1 MEPQQ
6 PPKTSK
12 NSSNSTPQ
20 KPPHKKSFLKKVFFV
35 IPDVRLPRV
44 RLNLPAWRTPG
55 VNVGLPAM
63 KGKRSFNLR
72 VPSIKGL
79 RVVGGV
85 WKVGTF
91 GLAVGLVVMT
101 IAIFSA
107 VQGLHAA
114 PIWPEPALYE
124 ASYVQPDK
132 SVKVGQDWGQ
142 FLNDQTPAEV
152 RKLQT
157 MTLQLNMSGAR
168 AGDITISNLDIGKA
182 SGLSDAIQL
191 IGASGKWLE
200 CDEIIISNVV
210 ATALSLENSEIY
222 ELVLTNNI
230 ADGLSV
236 SPTLDNAVLDIVVQ
250 SERGTVKVPAVSN
263 GDYDRI
269 IISTITASSQCKTL
283 TLSNIKAFGA
293 GINIDYV
300 KAGKLTIQ
308 SSVIGSG
315 SGIDSADFVITATTK
330 IQSLT
335 STGNVEQPVKVQ

>member
-1 MEPQQ
+1 MEPKL

-20 KPPHKKSFLKKVFFV
+20 KLPSKKSFLKKVLFV

-44 RLNLPAWRTPG
+44 NLKFPVWKTPE
-55 VNVGLPAM
+55 VNVGLPAI
-63 KGKRSFNLR
+63 KGRRALNIR

-85 WKVGTF
+85 WRVGTF
-91 GLAVGLVVMT
+91 GLAFGLVVMT

-107 VQGLHAA
+107 VRGIHAA
-114 PIWPEPALYE
+114 PIWPEPALYDV
-124 ASYVQPDK
+124 SYVQPDK
-132 SVKVGQDWGQ
+132 SVKVGQDWDQ
-142 FLNDQTPAEV
+142 FFTDQTPAEV

-168 AGDITISNLDIGKA
+168 AADITISNLDIGKA
-182 SGLSDAIQL
+182 SGLTDAIQI
-191 IGASGKWLE
+191 IGATGKSLE

-250 SERGTVKVPAVSN
+250 SDRGTVKVPAVSN

-269 IISTITASSQCKTL
+269 IISTITASSQCRTL

-293 GINIDYV
+293 GINLDNI
-300 KAGKLTIQ
+300 KAGKMTIQ

-315 SGIDSADFVITATTK
+315 SGINSADFVITASTK

-335 STGNVEQPVKVQ
+335 STGNVEQPVKIQ

>member
-1 MEPQQ
+1 MEPQRTQ
-6 PPKTSK
+6 KTSK

-20 KPPHKKSFLKKVFFV
+20 KLPSKKSFLKKVFFV

-44 RLNLPAWRTPG
+44 RINLPAWRTPA
-55 VNVGLPAM
+55 VNLGLPTP
-63 KGKRSFNLR
+63 KGKRSLNLR
-72 VPSIKGL
+72 IPSIKGL

-85 WKVGTF
+85 WRVGTF
-91 GLAVGLVVMT
+91 GLVFGLVVMT
-101 IAIFSA
+101 IAILSA
-107 VQGLHAA
+107 VQGIHAA
-114 PIWPEPALYE
+114 PIWPEPALYN

-132 SVKVGQDWGQ
+132 SVKVGQDWNE
-142 FLNDQTPAEV
+142 FFTDQTPAEV
-152 RKLQT
+152 RRLQT

-168 AGDITISNLDIGKA
+168 AGDITINGLNIGKA
-182 SGLSDAIQL
+182 SGLTDAIQI
-191 IGASGKWLE
+191 IGATGYWLE

-250 SERGTVKVPAVSN
+250 STRGTVSVPAISN

-269 IISTITASSQCKTL
+269 ILSTITASSQCRTL

-293 GINIDYV
+293 GLNLDNI

-330 IQSLT
+330 VQSFT
-335 STGNVEQPVKVQ
+335 STGNVERPVKVQ

>member
-1 MEPQQ
+1 MDE
-6 PPKTSK
+6 K
-12 NSSNSTPQ
+12 
-20 KPPHKKSFLKKVFFV
+20 KPPFWKRIFT
-35 IPDVRLPRV
+35 IPDVHLAPIKLRFPK
-44 RLNLPAWRTPG
+44 WRTPEINMRIPSFG
-55 VNVGLPAM
+55 GWSPPAI
-63 KGKRSFNLR
+63 RIAS
-72 VPSIKGL
+72 VSGL
-79 RVVGGV
+79 RIVGGV
-85 WKVGTF
+85 WRVGAI
-91 GLAVGLVVMT
+91 GLGVGAIVTVFAIYTAVR
-101 IAIFSA
+101 
-107 VQGLHAA
+107 GLHAA
-114 PIWPEPALYE
+114 PVWPQPALYT
-124 ASYVQPDK
+124 ASLVQPDQN
-132 SVKVGQDWGQ
+132 VQVGQDWDQ
-142 FLNDQTPAEV
+142 FFTDQTPADV

-168 AGDITISNLDIGKA
+168 AGDITIDGLNIGKA

-250 SERGTVKVPAVSN
+250 STRGAVSVPAVSN

-269 IISTITASSQCKTL
+269 ILSTITASSQCRTL

-315 SGIDSADFVITATTK
+315 SGINSADFVITATTK
-330 IQSLT
+330 IQSLS
-335 STGNVEQPVKVQ
+335 STGNVERPVKIQ

>member
-1 MEPQQ
+1 MEPQRTQ
-6 PPKTSK
+6 KTSK

-20 KPPHKKSFLKKVFFV
+20 KLPSKKSFLKKVFFV

-44 RLNLPAWRTPG
+44 RINLPAWRTPA
-55 VNVGLPAM
+55 VNLGLPTP
-63 KGKRSFNLR
+63 KGKRSLNLR
-72 VPSIKGL
+72 IPSIKGL

-85 WKVGTF
+85 WRVGTF
-91 GLAVGLVVMT
+91 GLVFGLVVMT
-101 IAIFSA
+101 IAILSA
-107 VQGLHAA
+107 VQGIHAA
-114 PIWPEPALYE
+114 PIWPEPALYN

-132 SVKVGQDWGQ
+132 SVKVGQDWNE
-142 FLNDQTPAEV
+142 FFTDQTPAEV
-152 RKLQT
+152 RRLQT

-168 AGDITISNLDIGKA
+168 AGDITINGLNIGKA
-182 SGLSDAIQL
+182 SGLTDAIQI
-191 IGASGKWLE
+191 IGATGYWLE

-250 SERGTVKVPAVSN
+250 STRGTVSVPAISN

-269 IISTITASSQCKTL
+269 ILSTITASSQCRTL

-293 GINIDYV
+293 GLNLDNI

>member
-1 MEPQQ
+1 MQDEE
-6 PPKTSK
+6 KK
-12 NSSNSTPQ
+12 
-20 KPPHKKSFLKKVFFV
+20 KPSFFKRVFT
-35 IPDVRLPRV
+35 IPNMMLPRI
-44 RLNLPAWRTPG
+44 RIRIPNWRTPE
-55 VNVGLPAM
+55 VNM
-63 KGKRSFNLR
+63 NL
-72 VPSIKGL
+72 PSIAGWSPPKIHIASFRGL

-85 WKVGTF
+85 WRVGTI
-91 GLAVGLVVMT
+91 GIGVGLIVTT
-101 IAIFSA
+101 IAILSA
-107 VQGLHAA
+107 VSGLSAA
-114 PIWPEPALYE
+114 PTWPSPALYN
-124 ASYVQPDK
+124 ASLVQPDH
-132 SVKVGQDWGQ
+132 SVQVGQDWDQ
-142 FLNDQTPAEV
+142 FFTDQTPAEV

-168 AGDITISNLDIGKA
+168 AGDITIDGLNIGKA
-182 SGLSDAIQL
+182 SGLTDAIQI
-191 IGASGKWLE
+191 IGATGYWLE

-210 ATALSLENSEIY
+210 ATGLSLENSEIY

-250 SERGTVKVPAVSN
+250 STRGSVGIPAISN

-269 IISTITASSQCKTL
+269 ILSTIAASSQCRTL

-293 GINIDYV
+293 GLNLDNI

-315 SGIDSADFVITATTK
+315 SGINSADFVITATTK

-335 STGNVEQPVKVQ
+335 STGNVERPVKIQ

>member
-1 MEPQQ
+1 MQDDE
-6 PPKTSK
+6 KK
-12 NSSNSTPQ
+12 
-20 KPPHKKSFLKKVFFV
+20 KPSFFKRIFT
-35 IPDVRLPRV
+35 IPDVKLPGIRI
-44 RLNLPAWRTPG
+44 RIPNWRTPE
-55 VNVGLPAM
+55 VNMSL
-63 KGKRSFNLR
+63 
-72 VPSIKGL
+72 PSIGGWSPPKLRIASLRGL

-85 WKVGTF
+85 WRVSTIGFAF
-91 GLAVGLVVMT
+91 GLIVTT
-101 IAIFSA
+101 IAILSA
-107 VQGLHAA
+107 VSGLNAA
-114 PIWPEPALYE
+114 PTWPSPALYN
-124 ASYVQPDK
+124 AALVQPDHN
-132 SVKVGQDWGQ
+132 VQVGQDWDQ
-142 FLNDQTPAEV
+142 FFTDQTPAEV

-168 AGDITISNLDIGKA
+168 AGDITIDGLNIGKA

-250 SERGTVKVPAVSN
+250 STRGAVSVPAVSN

-269 IISTITASSQCKTL
+269 ILSTITASSQCRTL

-300 KAGKLTIQ
+300 KAGKMTIQ

-315 SGIDSADFVITATTK
+315 SGINSADFVITATTK
-330 IQSLT
+330 IQSLS
-335 STGNVEQPVKVQ
+335 STGNVERPVKIQ

>member
-1 MEPQQ
+1 MQDDE
-6 PPKTSK
+6 KK
-12 NSSNSTPQ
+12 
-20 KPPHKKSFLKKVFFV
+20 KPSFFKRIFT
-35 IPDVRLPRV
+35 IPDVKLPGIRI
-44 RLNLPAWRTPG
+44 RIPNWRTPE
-55 VNVGLPAM
+55 VNMSL
-63 KGKRSFNLR
+63 
-72 VPSIKGL
+72 PSIGGWSPPKLRIASLRGL
-79 RVVGGV
+79 RVGGGV
-85 WKVGTF
+85 WRVSTIGFAF
-91 GLAVGLVVMT
+91 GLIVTT
-101 IAIFSA
+101 IAILSA
-107 VQGLHAA
+107 VSGLNAA
-114 PIWPEPALYE
+114 PTWPSPALYN
-124 ASYVQPDK
+124 ASLVQPDH
-132 SVKVGQDWGQ
+132 SVQVGQDWDQ
-142 FLNDQTPAEV
+142 FFTDQTPAEV

-168 AGDITISNLDIGKA
+168 AGDITIDGLNIGKA

-250 SERGTVKVPAVSN
+250 STRGAVSVPAVSN

-269 IISTITASSQCKTL
+269 ILSTITASSQCRTL

-315 SGIDSADFVITATTK
+315 SGINSADFVITATTK
-330 IQSLT
+330 IQSLS
-335 STGNVEQPVKVQ
+335 STGNVERPVKIQ

>member
-1 MEPQQ
+1 MDE
-6 PPKTSK
+6 K
-12 NSSNSTPQ
+12 
-20 KPPHKKSFLKKVFFV
+20 KPPFWKRIFTL
-35 IPDVRLPRV
+35 PDLHFAPIKLRFPK
-44 RLNLPAWRTPG
+44 WRTPEINMRISSLGGWSPPAIRIASISGLQIRGGIWRVG
-55 VNVGLPAM
+55 VIGLLFGAM
-63 KGKRSFNLR
+63 IT
-72 VPSIKGL
+72 V
-79 RVVGGV
+79 
-85 WKVGTF
+85 
-91 GLAVGLVVMT
+91 LAIYT
-101 IAIFSA
+101 A
-107 VQGLHAA
+107 VRGLHAA
-114 PIWPEPALYE
+114 PIWPQPALYN
-124 ASYVQPDK
+124 ASLVEPDHSVQ
-132 SVKVGQDWGQ
+132 VGQDWDQ
-142 FLNDQTPAEV
+142 FFTDQTPAEV

-168 AGDITISNLDIGKA
+168 AGDITIDGLDIGKA
-182 SGLSDAIQL
+182 SGLSDAIQI

-250 SERGTVKVPAVSN
+250 STRGSVEIPAISN
-263 GDYDRI
+263 GNYDRLI
-269 IISTITASSQCKTL
+269 LSTISASSQCRTL

-330 IQSLT
+330 IQSLS
-335 STGNVEQPVKVQ
+335 STGNVERPVKIQ

>member
-1 MEPQQ
+1 MQDDE
-6 PPKTSK
+6 KK
-12 NSSNSTPQ
+12 
-20 KPPHKKSFLKKVFFV
+20 KPSFFKRIFT
-35 IPDVRLPRV
+35 IPDVKLPGIRF
-44 RLNLPAWRTPG
+44 RIPNWRTPE
-55 VNVGLPAM
+55 VNMSL
-63 KGKRSFNLR
+63 
-72 VPSIKGL
+72 PSIAGWSPPKLRIASLRGL

-85 WKVGTF
+85 WRVGTI
-91 GLAVGLVVMT
+91 GIGVGLIVTT
-101 IAIFSA
+101 IAILSA
-107 VQGLHAA
+107 VSGLSAA
-114 PIWPEPALYE
+114 PTWPSPALYN
-124 ASYVQPDK
+124 ASLVQPDH
-132 SVKVGQDWGQ
+132 SVQVGQDWDQ
-142 FLNDQTPAEV
+142 FFTDQTPAEV

-168 AGDITISNLDIGKA
+168 AGDITIDGLNIGKA

-250 SERGTVKVPAVSN
+250 STRGAVSVPAVSN

-269 IISTITASSQCKTL
+269 ILSTITASSQCRTL

-315 SGIDSADFVITATTK
+315 SGINSADFVITATTK
-330 IQSLT
+330 IQSLS
-335 STGNVEQPVKVQ
+335 STGNVERPVKIQ

>member
-1 MEPQQ
+1 
-6 PPKTSK
+6 
-12 NSSNSTPQ
+12 
-20 KPPHKKSFLKKVFFV
+20 
-35 IPDVRLPRV
+35 
-44 RLNLPAWRTPG
+44 
-55 VNVGLPAM
+55 
-63 KGKRSFNLR
+63 
-72 VPSIKGL
+72 
-79 RVVGGV
+79 
-85 WKVGTF
+85 
-91 GLAVGLVVMT
+91 
-101 IAIFSA
+101 
-107 VQGLHAA
+107 
-114 PIWPEPALYE
+114 
-124 ASYVQPDK
+124 
-132 SVKVGQDWGQ
+132 
-142 FLNDQTPAEV
+142 
-152 RKLQT
+152 
-157 MTLQLNMSGAR
+157 MSGAR
-168 AGDITISNLDIGKA
+168 AGDITINGLNIGKA
-182 SGLSDAIQL
+182 SGLTDAIQI
-191 IGASGKWLE
+191 IGATGYWLE

-250 SERGTVKVPAVSN
+250 STRGTVSVPAISN

-269 IISTITASSQCKTL
+269 ILSTITASSQCRTL

-293 GINIDYV
+293 GLNLDNI

>member
-1 MEPQQ
+1 MQDDE
-6 PPKTSK
+6 KK
-12 NSSNSTPQ
+12 
-20 KPPHKKSFLKKVFFV
+20 KPSFFKRIFT
-35 IPDVRLPRV
+35 IPDVKLPGIRF
-44 RLNLPAWRTPG
+44 RIPNWRTPE
-55 VNVGLPAM
+55 VNMSL
-63 KGKRSFNLR
+63 
-72 VPSIKGL
+72 PSIAGWSPPKLRIASLRGL

-85 WKVGTF
+85 WRVGTI
-91 GLAVGLVVMT
+91 GIGVGLIVTT
-101 IAIFSA
+101 IAILSA
-107 VQGLHAA
+107 VSGLSAA
-114 PIWPEPALYE
+114 PTWPSPALYN
-124 ASYVQPDK
+124 ASLVQPDH
-132 SVKVGQDWGQ
+132 SVQVGQDWDQ
-142 FLNDQTPAEV
+142 FFTDQTPAEV

-168 AGDITISNLDIGKA
+168 AGDITIDGLNIGKA
-182 SGLSDAIQL
+182 SGLSDAIQI

-210 ATALSLENSEIY
+210 ATGLSLENSEIY

-250 SERGTVKVPAVSN
+250 STRGSVEIPAISN
-263 GDYDRI
+263 GNYDRLI
-269 IISTITASSQCKTL
+269 LSTISASSQCRTL

-315 SGIDSADFVITATTK
+315 SGINSADFVITATTK
-330 IQSLT
+330 IQSLS
-335 STGNVEQPVKVQ
+335 STGNVERPVKIQ

>member
-1 MEPQQ
+1 MQDDEN
-6 PPKTSK
+6 K
-12 NSSNSTPQ
+12 
-20 KPPHKKSFLKKVFFV
+20 KPSFFKRVFT
-35 IPDVRLPRV
+35 IPNMKFPSIRIRIP
-44 RLNLPAWRTPG
+44 NWRTPE
-55 VNVGLPAM
+55 VNMSLPSVGGWSPP
-63 KGKRSFNLR
+63 RLR
-72 VPSIKGL
+72 VASFRGL

-85 WKVGTF
+85 WRVGTI
-91 GLAVGLVVMT
+91 GIGVGLIVT
-101 IAIFSA
+101 AIAILSA
-107 VQGLHAA
+107 VSGLSAA
-114 PIWPEPALYE
+114 PTWPSPALYN
-124 ASYVQPDK
+124 ASLVQPDH
-132 SVKVGQDWGQ
+132 SVQVGQDWED
-142 FLNDQTPAEV
+142 FFTDQTPAEV

-168 AGDITISNLDIGKA
+168 AGDITIDGLNIGKA
-182 SGLSDAIQL
+182 SGLTDAIQI
-191 IGASGKWLE
+191 IGATGYWLE

-236 SPTLDNAVLDIVVQ
+236 SPTLNNAVLDIVVQ
-250 SERGTVKVPAVSN
+250 STRGTVSVPAVSN

-269 IISTITASSQCKTL
+269 ILSTITASSQCRTL

-293 GINIDYV
+293 GLNLDNI

-330 IQSLT
+330 VQSFT
-335 STGNVEQPVKVQ
+335 STGNVERPVKVQ

>member
-1 MEPQQ
+1 MQDNEN
-6 PPKTSK
+6 K
-12 NSSNSTPQ
+12 
-20 KPPHKKSFLKKVFFV
+20 KPSFFKRVFT
-35 IPDVRLPRV
+35 IPNMKFPSIRIRIP
-44 RLNLPAWRTPG
+44 NWRTPE
-55 VNVGLPAM
+55 VNMSLPSVGGWSPP
-63 KGKRSFNLR
+63 RLR
-72 VPSIKGL
+72 VASLRGL

-85 WKVGTF
+85 WRVGTI
-91 GLAVGLVVMT
+91 GIGVGLIVT
-101 IAIFSA
+101 AIAILSA
-107 VQGLHAA
+107 VSGLSAA
-114 PIWPEPALYE
+114 PTWPSPALYN
-124 ASYVQPDK
+124 ASLVQPDH
-132 SVKVGQDWGQ
+132 SVQVGQDWED
-142 FLNDQTPAEV
+142 FFTDQTPAEV

-168 AGDITISNLDIGKA
+168 AGDITIDGLNIGKA
-182 SGLSDAIQL
+182 SGLTDAIQI
-191 IGASGKWLE
+191 IGATDKWLE

-236 SPTLDNAVLDIVVQ
+236 SPTLNNAVLDIVVQ
-250 SERGTVKVPAVSN
+250 STRGTVSVPAVSN

-269 IISTITASSQCKTL
+269 ILSTITASSQCRTL

-293 GINIDYV
+293 GLNLDNI

-330 IQSLT
+330 VQSFT
-335 STGNVEQPVKVQ
+335 STGNVERPVKVQ

>member
-1 MEPQQ
+1 MEPKRPQ
-6 PPKTSK
+6 KTSK
-12 NSSNSTPQ
+12 NSLNSTPQ
-20 KPPHKKSFLKKVFFV
+20 KLPSKKSFLKKVFFV

-44 RLNLPAWRTPG
+44 RINLPAWRTPA
-55 VNVGLPAM
+55 VNLGLPTP
-63 KGKRSFNLR
+63 KGKRSLNLR
-72 VPSIKGL
+72 IPSIKGL

-85 WKVGTF
+85 WRVGTF
-91 GLAVGLVVMT
+91 GLVFGLVVMT
-101 IAIFSA
+101 IAILSA
-107 VQGLHAA
+107 VQGIHAA
-114 PIWPEPALYE
+114 PIWPEPALYN

-132 SVKVGQDWGQ
+132 SVKVGQDWNE
-142 FLNDQTPAEV
+142 FFTDQTPAEV
-152 RKLQT
+152 RRLQT

-168 AGDITISNLDIGKA
+168 AGDITINGLNIGKA
-182 SGLSDAIQL
+182 SGLTDAIQI
-191 IGASGKWLE
+191 IGATGYWLE

-250 SERGTVKVPAVSN
+250 STRGTVSVPAISN

-269 IISTITASSQCKTL
+269 ILSTITASSQCRTL

-293 GINIDYV
+293 GLNLDNI